1 MSSVPELGKSPG
13 EGNGN
18 PLQYSS
24 LENSMDREAQWTTV
38 QGVTTESEQ
47 LNTHAL
53 LLLCF
58 MIAILKQMEDILFW
72 RMRCLDRQ

>member
-1 MSSVPELGKSPG
+1 
-13 EGNGN
+13 
-18 PLQYSS
+18 
-24 LENSMDREAQWTTV
+24 MDREAQWTTV